1 MKHKGTKLII
11 AGAALLVLSLGLF
24 AYNIVIDYLAG
35 KAADSAASAVS
46 DKTGTVRETNDA
58 GEDII
63 PDYILNPEMDM
74 PCVTIDGVDYI
85 GTVNLPS
92 IGLKLPVAAKLTM
105 PVLKNSPCRYSGS
118 AYLDNMV
125 IAAHNYRSYFRD
137 LQKLSSGDTV
147 IFTDTD
153 GNEFKYSV
161 KETETL
167 QPTEIH
173 RMTSYKDGLTLFT
186 CTYSGRAR
194 VTVRCERMKEEPLTS

>member
-11 AGAALLVLSLGLF
+11 AGTALLVLSLGLF
-24 AYNIVIDYLAG
+24 TYNIVTDYLAG

-58 GEDII
+58 GEAII
-63 PDYILNPEMDM
+63 PDYMLNPEMDM
-74 PCVTIDGVDYI
+74 PCVTIDGVEYI
-85 GTVNLPS
+85 GTVTLPS
-92 IGLKLPVAAKLTM
+92 IGLKLPVAAELTM

-137 LQKLSSGDTV
+137 LQKLSSGDAV

-153 GNEFKYSV
+153 GNVFEYTV
-161 KETETL
+161 RETEIL
-167 QPTEIH
+167 QPTEIDK
-173 RMTSYKDGLTLFT
+173 MTSYTDGLTLFT
-186 CTYSGRAR
+186 CTASGRAR
-194 VTVRCERMKEEPLTS
+194 VTVRCEKSQGDPLA

>member
-24 AYNIVIDYLAG
+24 AYNVVTDYLAG
-35 KAADSAASAVS
+35 KAADGAASAVS
-46 DKTGTVRETNDA
+46 EKTGVVRETNDA
-58 GEDII
+58 GEAII

-74 PCVTIDGVDYI
+74 PCVTVDGVDYI
-85 GTVNLPS
+85 GTVTLPS
-92 IGLKLPVAAKLTM
+92 IGLKLPVAAELTM

-147 IFTDTD
+147 FFTDTD
-153 GNEFKYSV
+153 GNEFEYSV
-161 KETETL
+161 KETEIL
-167 QPTEIH
+167 QPTAISK
-173 RMTSYKDGLTLFT
+173 MISYSEGLTLFT
-186 CTYSGRAR
+186 CTASGRAR
-194 VTVRCERMKEEPLTS
+194 VTVRCERIQEEPLT